1 VFAIELLAY
10 AVMSNHYHVVVRI
23 AESRA
28 KRWSDDEVIERWGK
42 LFHLPEEIDRDESV
56 PKWRERLCSIS
67 WYMRCIN
74 EPLARWANRE
84 DDCTGRFWEGRFKS
98 QALLDDLALLKCMT
112 YVDLNPIRAGAAAT
126 LAESDHTS
134 IVARITGRDAH
145 LVPLRDDQ
153 PRSGK
158 PPITLSSREYLA
170 LLDWTG
176 RSIRGDKRGLI
187 PPNVPPV
194 LMQVGGDARRWSR
207 EIDHYGK
214 WYFRAVGACGALEQ
228 YRKHLGVRWL
238 KGITRNRLAIAH
250 VTC

>member
-23 AESRA
+23 AEGRA
-28 KRWSDDEVIERWGK
+28 KHWSDDEVIERWGK
-42 LFHLPEEIDRDESV
+42 LFRLPEEIDRNESV

-74 EPLARWANRE
+74 EPLARRANRE

-98 QALLDDLALLKCMT
+98 QALLDDMALLKCMA

-126 LAESDHTS
+126 LAASDHTS
-134 IVARITGRDAH
+134 IMARITGRDAH
-145 LVPLRDDQ
+145 LLPLSDAQ
-153 PRSGK
+153 AQSGR
-158 PPITLSSREYLA
+158 PIMPSSREYLA

-176 RSIRGDKRGLI
+176 RSIRSDKRGFI
-187 PPNVPPV
+187 PPNVPPI
-194 LMQVGGDARRWSR
+194 LRQVGGDATRWPQ

-238 KGITRNRLAIAH
+238 KGITRVRSTVVH